1 MAFELEI
8 NYYNS
13 YVLRRL
19 VTNRNASTGTDFTGS
34 QRWFYRTWPSI
45 EDGNYH
51 LNGYPFFAPNP
62 QTSPLSQQPI
72 SNIATTQSEWVIG
85 TDKDPNWII
94 EEARIRGG
102 YNNTMTDLGVRAY
115 LIEENPDQNN
125 RFNTIIYSGVY
136 NTRTSYNET
145 NVFSIAEDITKSL
158 DPHYGSIQMLY
169 AENTNLTVFQEN
181 KVSSVLIDKD
191 AIYSAEGSAA
201 ITSTTM
207 VLGQT
212 TPYTGEYGISKNPE
226 SFDLFGFRKYF
237 ADKYRKSIC
246 RLSKDG
252 ITEISNYGMN
262 DFFRDEL
269 ANIKDDNYLYTVD
282 FLNPSTLTQNPT
294 WPYPNPLPPASA
306 TAPSITLS
314 SASYTQ
320 AQFDAIEPGMC
331 VYLRQGNNLIDC
343 QAYVK
348 AVNFGTGQINL
359 VGLPSQQLTVTGDA
373 NDGVVFAS
381 YKQDKV
387 IGVYD
392 TYKDNYI
399 LSLVKYG
406 EKFGDNDL
414 YNTISYDE
422 MSQGWVSFYSYY
434 PYSTKSLRNNLYS
447 TKGNNLYVHYD
458 VNAFRNS
465 YYGASPV
472 ESSITFIF
480 NPNPSVNKN
489 FKTVGYEGTNGWQ
502 VESFISD
509 NEEFVGGQAFNDEV
523 KTVYS
528 YDEGLFTEQGVNYR
542 LGFNLREN
550 KYHANLRNK
559 YNRTGFL
566 PNSTRPG
573 QVVISEN
580 GENVS
585 GIKGFFATVKISTD
599 TTTDIY
605 GLKELFAVSSDYAV
619 SSY

>member
-1 MAFELEI
+1 MAFELEVD
-8 NYYNS
+8 YYNS

-19 VTNRNASTGTDFTGS
+19 VTNRDTAQGGTDFS
-34 QRWFYRTWPSI
+34 SSNRAIYRTWPSV
-45 EDGNYH
+45 EGSNYERD
-51 LNGYPFFAPNP
+51 GYPFWAPNP
-62 QTSPLSQQPI
+62 VAVPAPYIQYPI
-72 SNIATTQSEWVIG
+72 SNVAKDASQWVIG
-85 TDKDPNWII
+85 TTDPNWIV

-102 YNNTMTDLGVRAY
+102 FNNTITDLGVRAY
-115 LIEENPDQNN
+115 LVEENPQPNN
-125 RFNTIIYSGVY
+125 RFNSIIYSGVY
-136 NTRTSYNET
+136 NSRTSYNET
-145 NVFSIAEDITKSL
+145 NVFSVAEDITKSL
-158 DPHYGSIQMLY
+158 DPHYGGIQRMY

-201 ITSTTM
+201 VTSTPL

-226 SFDLFGFRKYF
+226 SFDVFGFRKYF

-269 ANIKDDNYLYTVD
+269 ANVKDDPYLYTVD
-282 FLNPSTLTQNPT
+282 FLDPGGLSQNPS
-294 WPYPNPLPPASA
+294 WPYPSPLPPFA
-306 TAPSITLS
+306 TQIYITLTT
-314 SASYTQ
+314 YTQ
-320 AQFDAIEPGMC
+320 EQFDLIEPGMC
-331 VYLRQGNNLIDC
+331 LYLRQNGNLIDC
-343 QAYVK
+343 QSYV
-348 AVNFGTGQINL
+348 ASVDFSTNRVYL
-359 VGLPSQQLTVTGDA
+359 VGLPSQNLTVTGSPS
-373 NDGVVFAS
+373 DGVVFAS
-381 YKQDKV
+381 YKKDRI

-399 LSLVKYG
+399 LSFVKYSTSPTS
-406 EKFGDNDL
+406 DDSYHTL
-414 YNTISYDE
+414 AYDE

-434 PYSTKSLRNNLYS
+434 PYNTRSLRNNLYS
-447 TKGNNLYVHYD
+447 TKGNNLYIHYD
-458 VNAFRNS
+458 ANAYRNS
-465 YYGASPV
+465 YYDAAPV
-472 ESSITFIF
+472 SSSITFIF
-480 NPNPSVNKN
+480 NANPSVNKN

-509 NEEFVGGQAFNDEV
+509 NEEFVGGQTFNDEV

-528 YDEGLFTEQGVNYR
+528 YDEGLYTEGGVNYR

-559 YNRTGFL
+559 YDRSGYL
-566 PNSTRPG
+566 SNSTRPG

-605 GLKELFAVSSDYAV
+605 GLKELFAVSSDYAI